1 MESSRKLPQ
10 KSKKTGPPCDLAILL
25 LGIDPKEMKSMSQE
39 LSTLPCSSQP
49 KYARGCTIKMHL
61 KTNEC
66 KKNDIETESVA
77 HY

>member
-39 LSTLPCSSQP
+39 LSTLPCSLQ
-49 KYARGCTIKMHL
+49 
-61 KTNEC
+61 TNMQEG
-66 KKNDIETESVA
+66 A
-77 HY
+77 Q